1 MAGMATWEGY
11 NRIDNEFVTANLQEL
26 AGTGWMSNRGRQNVA
41 SFWLHDLGF
50 DWRWGAAWFEH
61 CLIDFDPASNS
72 GNWLSILGGT
82 PDPRGGRR
90 FNLEKQAWTYDR
102 KHRYRDHWHNN
113 SL

>member
-1 MAGMATWEGY
+1 MAVKMWPVIGY
-11 NRIDNEFVTANLQEL
+11 
-26 AGTGWMSNRGRQNVA
+26 
-41 SFWLHDLGF
+41 DLGL

-102 KHRYRDHWHNN
+102 HHRYRDHWLGEHRGG
-113 SL
+113 LETA